1 MSESKGTLYMSLISL
16 VVRTSCDIADV
27 MKLLSSALLLRP
39 VVFIELWELER
50 REEAREQREFGRF
63 RVL

>member
-16 VVRTSCDIADV
+16 VVSTSCDIAEV
-27 MKLLSSALLLRP
+27 MKLLSSALLHRP

-50 REEAREQREFGRF
+50 REEAREHLELGRF
-63 RVL
+63 SVL